1 MDNLTQT
8 ISPLVID
15 LIFLVFILLIAALR
29 AKAGLYHAVV
39 SVVIIFVAL
48 AIGLVA
54 SKLLTPA
61 VSNYYWKSYGPKVE
75 AKFDKQVE
83 QWQSGETSIAET
95 FAGAWNQIIE
105 NFDNE
110 KLDDFQIKIKDQDYS
125 DSETVQKLK
134 TLTMLKSKLI
144 VEKVS
149 HLALFGVITA
159 IALLA
164 LTLIK
169 NVIGKVAD
177 FSVIG
182 WVNHLGGFV
191 LGAVEAI
198 VILIIVIRG
207 ADMLNISFFR
217 NLSDGTVL
225 LNWLIGGDLQAAISG
240 IQSMSVEDLKN
251 IKLEDLTTI
260 DFSDVGSQVKE
271 LLESVKIPEAP
282 EIVPEIIENLQK

>member
-198 VILIIVIRG
+198 VILIIVVRG